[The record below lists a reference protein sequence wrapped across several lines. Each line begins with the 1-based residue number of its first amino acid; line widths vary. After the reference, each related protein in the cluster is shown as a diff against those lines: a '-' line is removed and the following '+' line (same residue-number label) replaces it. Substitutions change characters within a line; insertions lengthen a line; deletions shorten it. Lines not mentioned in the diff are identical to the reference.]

1 MAAEGFGTGRR
12 DGLRLSLETFNTPS
26 TSAVSPAG
34 GAGVPTITT
43 PTVTPSPSAL
53 RNIEQLFLAGES
65 GAGNGT
71 SARFVPPLIN
81 DADGH
86 GTPATD
92 GAHDLSTPTIANV
105 ILDMSM
111 NNEGLISKP
120 TTVEHVV
127 RQLQEAEQQA
137 PPRLPPPPPLVIVP
151 PPPST
156 CSSSSTKMT
165 LQPPP
170 PPLLKLNRPTSLS
183 LNASSTT
190 NRKRKSLQTVINQLS
205 PNVSAA
211 KSPFASLLLEQ
222 SKPSLAIKQELIE
235 KMLPV
240 EPTPLHSLA
249 SVSAIQNPL
258 PVHDRQDFIFQHH
271 KSMLPNTTQNI
282 FAHFQVLLLFFTYK
296 KSWSPL
302 ACNWVL

>member
-12 DGLRLSLETFNTPS
+12 DGLRLSLENFNTPS

-53 RNIEQLFLAGES
+53 RNIEQIFLAGES
-65 GAGNGT
+65 EGGGGGASNGT

-151 PPPST
+151 PPST
-156 CSSSSTKMT
+156 CSSSSKMT

-170 PPLLKLNRPTSLS
+170 PPLMKLNRPTSLS

-190 NRKRKSLQTVINQLS
+190 NRKRKSLQTVINQQS
-205 PNVSAA
+205 PNISAA
-211 KSPFASLLLEQ
+211 KSPFASLLEQ

-258 PVHDRQDFIFQHH
+258 PVHDRQDIIFQHH
-271 KSMLPNTTQNI
+271 K
-282 FAHFQVLLLFFTYK
+282 
-296 KSWSPL
+296 
-302 ACNWVL
+302 